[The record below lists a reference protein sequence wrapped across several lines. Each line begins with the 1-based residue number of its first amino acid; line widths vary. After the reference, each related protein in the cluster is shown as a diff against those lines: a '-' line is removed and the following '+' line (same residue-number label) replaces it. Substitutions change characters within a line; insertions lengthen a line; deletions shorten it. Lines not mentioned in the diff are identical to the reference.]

1 MKRIVWMAVF
11 VAALT
16 RAVGAQG
23 PVPDPWGPSNYEVVP
38 APGGGIYTLGY
49 DARRWHYTQT
59 QTDRRGNLYGIDAYG
74 NYWSYNRRTN
84 TYLNYYNEPRWQA
97 RCYLSVADLC

>member
-16 RAVGAQG
+16 RAAGAQG

-38 APGGGIYTLGY
+38 APGGGILTLGY
-49 DARRWHYTQT
+49 DARRWNYTQT

-84 TYLNYYNEPRWQA
+84 TYSNYYNEPRWQA